1 MDSKRI
7 TVFAGHYG
15 SGKTNLA
22 LNYAVALRRSGKAVA
37 AADLDIVNPYF
48 RTKDG
53 EKILAS
59 EGIKLISSEYAN
71 TNVDLPALPGEAYS
85 IVRDRDTHFVV
96 DLGGDDRG
104 ALALGRYTPFIL
116 EENDYDMLFVFNGA
130 RPLTRTATEAAM
142 VLREIEAAGG
152 LPFTGIVNNTN
163 LGPLT
168 EPGTILGGQE
178 TALELSR
185 LTGLPVRMTG
195 VEERLME
202 RVQGLVIEPFPVS
215 VLQLYY
221 MLKEGI

>member
-71 TNVDLPALPGEAYS
+71 TNVDLPALPGEAYD
-85 IVRDRDTHFVV
+85 IVRERDTFFVV

-130 RPLTRTATEAAM
+130 RPLTRTAAEAM
-142 VLREIEAAGG
+142 EVLREIEAAGG

-168 EPGTILGGQE
+168 KPETILAGQE

-185 LTGLPVRMTG
+185 LAGLPVRMTG

-202 RVQGLVIEPFPVS
+202 SVRDLVIEPFPVS

>member
-71 TNVDLPALPGEAYS
+71 TNVDLPALPGEAYD
-85 IVRDRDTHFVV
+85 IVRERDTFFVV

-116 EENDYDMLFVFNGA
+116 EENDYDMLFVFNGV
-130 RPLTRTATEAAM
+130 RPLTRTAAEAM
-142 VLREIEAAGG
+142 EVLREIEAAGG

-168 EPGTILGGQE
+168 KPETILAGQE

-185 LTGLPVRMTG
+185 LAGLPVRMTG

-202 RVQGLVIEPFPVS
+202 SVRDLVIEPFPVS